1 MTGEKILHM
10 PVVESSIRRMQNSV
24 LRQALKDAE
33 EGKEKSSSRVIQFM
47 QWLRMML
54 QAEEKDV

>member
-1 MTGEKILHM
+1 MVGEKILHM
-10 PVVESSIRRMQNSV
+10 PVVGSSIRRMQNSV

>member
-10 PVVESSIRRMQNSV
+10 PVVGSSIRRMQNSV

>member
-10 PVVESSIRRMQNSV
+10 PVVGSLIRRMQNSV